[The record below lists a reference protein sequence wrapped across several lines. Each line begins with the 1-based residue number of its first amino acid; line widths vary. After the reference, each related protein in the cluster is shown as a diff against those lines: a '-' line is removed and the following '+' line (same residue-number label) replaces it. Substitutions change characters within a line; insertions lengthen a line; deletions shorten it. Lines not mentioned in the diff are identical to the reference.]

1 MIFSACIHNL
11 LMILYTQFMKGE
23 CVMVQDMTK
32 GKPWK
37 LILAFSI
44 PLLIGNVFQQLYSM
58 VDTIIVGRF
67 VSVEALAAVG
77 STGSMSFLILGFVMG
92 ITSGFSVITAQRFG
106 ARDEDGVRRSVAMSI
121 VLCVAITILLTLL
134 SVFGADPMLRL
145 MNTPDNIFADASIY
159 IKIIYAGLFASVYYN
174 MISSILRALGDSKTP
189 LYFLLVSSLL
199 NVVLDLIFII
209 NFHMGAAGAAVATVI
224 SQLVSAV
231 LCTIYTAKR
240 YHMLKLKR
248 EDFQFDWVFACSHL
262 NIGLPMAFQFSVT
275 AVGVMV
281 LQSALN
287 VFGSTAIAAYTAAS
301 KVEMLVTQPFA
312 TLGITMA
319 TYCGQNKGADSF
331 ERIHAGMNSCVI
343 MCMITCVIAS
353 LINFF
358 GGHAFTQLFMSGN
371 DAEVFAYSQE
381 YLNMIAVFYPALGIL
396 YIYRNGLQGMGESM
410 VPMLGG
416 VVEFV
421 ARLAVCILLP
431 AYLGYT
437 AICIASPAAWVAT
450 SVLLVWKYIKVVK
463 VEKAKALRLA
473 VDC

>member
-1 MIFSACIHNL
+1 
-11 LMILYTQFMKGE
+11 
-23 CVMVQDMTK
+23 MVQDMTK
-32 GKPWK
+32 GTPWK
-37 LILAFSI
+37 LIVAFSI
-44 PLLIGNVFQQLYSM
+44 PLLIGNIFQQLYSM

-92 ITSGFSVITAQRFG
+92 ITSGFSVICAQRFG
-106 ARDEDGVRRSVAMSI
+106 AKDEDGVRRSVAMSI
-121 VLCVAITILLTLL
+121 MLCVIATVILTIV
-134 SVFGADPMLRL
+134 SVVSADPMLAL
-145 MNTPDNIFADASIY
+145 MNTPANIFEDASVY

-174 MISSILRALGDSKTP
+174 MISSVLRALGDSKTP
-189 LYFLLVSSLL
+189 LYFLLVSSIL
-199 NVVLDLIFII
+199 NVVLDLVFII
-209 NFHMGAAGAAVATVI
+209 NFGMGAAGAAIATVI

-240 YHMLKLKR
+240 YKVLKLKK
-248 EDFQFDWVFACSHL
+248 EDFRFDWLFACSHL

-319 TYCGQNKGADSF
+319 TYCGQNKGANAF
-331 ERIHAGMNSCVI
+331 ERIHTGMNSCVI
-343 MCMITCVIAS
+343 MCMITCVVAS
-353 LINFF
+353 MINIFA
-358 GGHAFTQLFMSGN
+358 GHTFTQLFMSTN
-371 DAEVFAYSQE
+371 EEAVFAYSQQ
-381 YLNMIAVFYPALGIL
+381 YLTMIAIFYPALGVL
-396 YIYRNGLQGMGESM
+396 YIYRNGLQGMGESL

-416 VVEFV
+416 VVEFI
-421 ARLAVCILLP
+421 ARLAICLFLP
-431 AYLGYT
+431 ATLGYT

-450 SVLLVWKYIKVVK
+450 SVLLVWKYVKVVK

-473 VDC
+473 VES